1 MFGFLIASLT
11 GLARQMMVLAA
22 FGTSAGLDAYF
33 AALRVPAL
41 LFSLLAGGALA
52 SAFVPTYTALL
63 TGNARAAAWRLA
75 SSVANLVFLA
85 LTAFAALIFMLAPWL
100 VTPIVAPGFDDPEQI
115 ALTVQLLRVQL
126 L

>member
-11 GLARQMMVLAA
+11 GLVRQMMVLAA
-22 FGTSAGLDAYF
+22 FGTTANLAPSF
-33 AALRVPAL
+33 AALRLPAL

-52 SAFVPTYTALL
+52 SAFVPTFTGLL

-85 LTAFAALIFMLAPWL
+85 LTPFSPLIFVLAPW
-100 VTPIVAPGFDDPEQI
+100 
-115 ALTVQLLRVQL
+115 
-126 L
+126 